1 MQITTVRI
9 AAEADIARV
18 RQVADRVA
26 ESLGMERFGRTRA
39 VTACL
44 EVARNALQYAG
55 GGRATFRV
63 YADRSETYLSI
74 AVVDQGSGIKGGT
87 DFLRGRATYGTAE
100 GLGAGGLGL
109 GLRGV
114 KRLSDRFDLDTGSE
128 GTSIEIAFEIP
139 VSASELPDRA
149 RGVSD
154 ALLEMAETD
163 PVVELTRQNRELANA
178 LAERE
183 LLVSEVHHRT
193 GNNLALIL
201 GFIQMSRRGANT
213 DETRRVLTELEMRV
227 HSVAQVHKELHRAAQ
242 ADRIELLPFLKSVA
256 NHAAEAFSTED
267 CEVEVHVTGDPA
279 DIRSGTAI
287 DLGLITGELITNAF
301 KHAFA
306 GRQRGRVDITF
317 QREEDR
323 DGPGACILTVS
334 DDGVGMQGEEEKPGR
349 PESLG
354 WRMIRAMAS
363 RHGGSIRTDAG
374 AGFATVISFPPE
386 LVVDENGENEE
397 APGAPPSSSKGS

>member
-18 RQVADRVA
+18 RQVADRIA
-26 ESLGMERFGRTRA
+26 ESLGLERFARTRA

-55 GGRATFRV
+55 GGRAIFRV
-63 YADRSETYLSI
+63 YADRNETYLSI
-74 AVVDQGSGIKGGT
+74 AVVDQGSGIPGGAEQ
-87 DFLRGRATYGTAE
+87 LRGRATFGKAE
-100 GLGAGGLGL
+100 GLGASGLGL

-114 KRLSDRFDLDTGSE
+114 RRLADRFDLETGKD

-139 VSASELPDRA
+139 VQAADLAEQA
-149 RGVSD
+149 RKVSD
-154 ALLEMAETD
+154 ALLQMAETD

-201 GFIQMSRRGANT
+201 GFIQMSRRGA
-213 DETRRVLTELEMRV
+213 DSAETKRVLTELEMRV

-242 ADRIELLPFLKSVA
+242 ADRIALLPFLKSVA
-256 NHAAEAFSTED
+256 SHAAEAFSTED
-267 CEVEVHVTGDPA
+267 CEVEVHVTGDA
-279 DIRSGTAI
+279 AEIRSGTAI

-306 GRQRGRVDITF
+306 GRRHGWVDIAF
-317 QREEDR
+317 AREEDR

-334 DDGVGMQGEEEKPGR
+334 DDGVGMPDEEEKPDR

-363 RHGGSIRTDAG
+363 RHGGSIRTEAG
-374 AGFATVISFPPE
+374 EGFATIISFPPE
-386 LVVDENGENEE
+386 LVVDENGEDGE
-397 APGAPPSSSKGS
+397 GAATPAV